1 MKWSMVVAVALMM
14 PGLAPAEAEQGVP
27 PTPPAPQA
35 RPAPPAP
42 PAPPARGARHA
53 PGPRAAE
60 RAPAAPGVVSRQGN
74 IWVEEVTGSVAAA
87 PRLRVEA
94 NVGAIELRGAE
105 QREVVYRV
113 RRRVPASSEENARR
127 IFALQPVRAE
137 RHGDVLVL
145 TIEPSRGRPLS
156 ADYQV
161 TVPRG
166 TSLAEL
172 ETRAGLISARDLD
185 GGIRAETAGGAI
197 DVDNIGGTV
206 RLETIGGAITIG
218 AVKGKVEAE
227 TAGGAIKL
235 VSGGGDVRLV
245 SQFGEIEVGRAG
257 GSVRIATAGGGIR
270 IGTVAGDVFAET
282 AGGNITVGEAA
293 KVTVATAAGNIR
305 VDHARAL
312 VRAESGAGSIHL
324 GRCAGPVRAETG
336 VGGIQAVI
344 AASRVAWAE
353 SLLETAVGDISVLVP
368 RDLAMTI
375 RAAVQM
381 AGGQHRIS
389 TDLPLTQRSGQG
401 PGLREIYA
409 EGALNGGGAPLRLR
423 TVSGNIEIRSQK

>member
-1 MKWSMVVAVALMM
+1 MKWSMVVAVGLLM
-14 PGLAPAEAEQGVP
+14 PGLVP
-27 PTPPAPQA
+27 GGAQQ
-35 RPAPPAP
+35 APPAP
-42 PAPPARGARHA
+42 PAPGAPRSPRVARPAR
-53 PGPRAAE
+53 PRPAE
-60 RAPAAPGVVSRQGN
+60 KTPAAPGVVSRQGN
-74 IWVEEVTGSVAAA
+74 NWVEEVTGSAAAA
-87 PRLRVEA
+87 PRIRIEA
-94 NVGAIELRGAE
+94 DVGAIELRGAE

-113 RRRVPASSEENARR
+113 RRRVPASSEEDARR
-127 IFALQPVRAE
+127 IFAMQPVRAE
-137 RHGDVLVL
+137 RHGEVLVL
-145 TIEPSRGRPLS
+145 TIEPPRGRALP

-185 GGIRAETAGGAI
+185 GSIHAETAGGAI
-197 DVDNIGGTV
+197 DVDNIGGAV
-206 RLETIGGAITIG
+206 HLETIGGAITIG

-245 SQFGEIEVGRAG
+245 SRFGEIEVGRAG
-257 GSVRIATAGGGIR
+257 GSVRVETAGGGIR
-270 IGTVAGDVFAET
+270 IGTAAGDVFAET
-282 AGGNITVGEAA
+282 AGGNITVGEAG

-305 VDHARAL
+305 VDYARAL
-312 VRAESGAGSIHL
+312 LRAESAAGSIHL
-324 GRCAGPVRAETG
+324 GRCAGPVRAETAAG
-336 VGGIQAVI
+336 SIQAVI
-344 AASRVAWAE
+344 AASRGAWAE

-381 AGGQHRIS
+381 AGGHHRIS
-389 TDLPLTQRSGQG
+389 TDLPLTQRGGQG

-409 EGALNGGGAPLRLR
+409 EGALNGGGAPLRLQ
-423 TVSGNIEIRSQK
+423 TASGNIEIRSQK

>member
-1 MKWSMVVAVALMM
+1 MVAAVGLLL
-14 PGLAPAEAEQGVP
+14 PGLTLGEAWPG
-27 PTPPAPQA
+27 APQ
-35 RPAPPAP
+35 APPAP
-42 PAPPARGARHA
+42 PAARARHA
-53 PGPRAAE
+53 PRPRAAE
-60 RAPAAPGVVSRQGN
+60 QASAAPGVISRQGN
-74 IWVEEVTGSVAAA
+74 NWVEEVTGSAAAA
-87 PRLRVEA
+87 PRIRIEVDI
-94 NVGAIELRGAE
+94 GAIDLRGAE

-127 IFALQPVRAE
+127 IFAMQPVRAE

-145 TIEPSRGRPLS
+145 TIAPSRGRALP

-185 GGIRAETAGGAI
+185 GSIRAETLGGAI
-197 DVDNIGGTV
+197 DVDNIGGAV
-206 RLETIGGAITIG
+206 RVETIGGAITIG

-235 VSGGGDVRLV
+235 VSAGGDVRLV
-245 SQFGEIEVGRAG
+245 SRFGEIEVGRAG
-257 GSVRIATAGGGIR
+257 GSVRVETAGGGIR
-270 IGTVAGDVFAET
+270 IGTAAGDVFAAT

-305 VDHARAL
+305 VDHARSL
-312 VRAESGAGSIHL
+312 LRAESAAGSIRL
-324 GRCAGPVRAETG
+324 SRCAGPVRAETAAG
-336 VGGIQAVI
+336 SIQAVI
-344 AASRVAWAE
+344 TASREAWAE
-353 SLLETAVGDISVLVP
+353 SLLESALGDISVLIP

-375 RAAVQM
+375 RAAVEM

-389 TDLPLTQRSGQG
+389 TDLPLTQRAGEG
-401 PGLREIYA
+401 PGPRGIYA
-409 EGALNGGGAPLRLR
+409 EGAINGGGAPLRLR

>member
-1 MKWSMVVAVALMM
+1 MKWSTVVAVALMM
-14 PGLAPAEAEQGVP
+14 PGLALGEAWPGAPQAP
-27 PTPPAPQA
+27 PPPPAPGAPHAPRVA
-35 RPAPPAP
+35 RPA
-42 PAPPARGARHA
+42 R
-53 PGPRAAE
+53 PRAAE
-60 RAPAAPGVVSRQGN
+60 QAPAAPGVISRQGN
-74 IWVEEVTGSVAAA
+74 NWVEEITGSAAAA
-87 PRLRVEA
+87 PRIRIEA
-94 NVGAIELRGAE
+94 DAGTIKLRGAE

-127 IFALQPVRAE
+127 IFAMQPVRAE

-145 TIEPSRGRPLS
+145 TIEPTRGRPLA
-156 ADYQV
+156 ADYEV

-185 GGIRAETAGGAI
+185 GSIRAGTAGGTI

-206 RLETIGGAITIG
+206 RLETAGGAITIG

-235 VSGGGDVRLV
+235 VSAGGDVHLV
-245 SQFGEIEVGRAG
+245 SQGGEIEVGRGG
-257 GSVRIATAGGGIR
+257 GSVRVETAGGAIR
-270 IGTVAGDVFAET
+270 IGTAAGDVFAKT

-305 VDHARAL
+305 VDHARSL
-312 VRAESGAGSIHL
+312 LRAESAAGSIHL
-324 GRCAGPVRAETG
+324 SRCAGPVRAETAAG
-336 VGGIQAVI
+336 SIQAVI
-344 AASRVAWAE
+344 AASRAAWGE
-353 SLLETAVGDISVLVP
+353 SLLESAHGDISVLVP

-381 AGGQHRIS
+381 AGSQHRIS
-389 TDLPLTQRSGQG
+389 TDLPLTQGGGLG
-401 PGLREIYA
+401 PGPREIYA
-409 EGALNGGGAPLRLR
+409 EGAINGGGAFLRLR

>member
-1 MKWSMVVAVALMM
+1 MKWSTVVAVALMM
-14 PGLAPAEAEQGVP
+14 PGLALGEAEQGVP
-27 PTPPAPQA
+27 PAPPAPQA
-35 RPAPPAP
+35 LPAPGALRAP
-42 PAPPARGARHA
+42 RVARAAR
-53 PGPRAAE
+53 PRAAE
-60 RAPAAPGVVSRQGN
+60 QAPAARGVVSRQGN
-74 IWVEEVTGSVAAA
+74 NWVEEVTGSAAAA
-87 PRLRVEA
+87 PHIRIEA
-94 NVGAIELRGAE
+94 DVGAIELRGAE
-105 QREVVYRV
+105 QREVTYRV

-127 IFALQPVRAE
+127 IFAMQPVRAE

-145 TIEPSRGRPLS
+145 TIEPPRGRALP

-185 GGIRAETAGGAI
+185 GSIRAETAGGTI
-197 DVDNIGGTV
+197 DVDNIGGAV
-206 RLETIGGAITIG
+206 RVETIGGAITIG

-235 VSGGGDVRLV
+235 VSAGGDVRLV

-257 GSVRIATAGGGIR
+257 GSVRVETAGGGIR
-270 IGTVAGDVFAET
+270 IGTAAGDVFAET
-282 AGGNITVGEAA
+282 AGGNITVGEAG

-305 VDHARAL
+305 VDHARL
-312 VRAESGAGSIHL
+312 LLRAESAAGSIHL
-324 GRCAGPVRAETG
+324 GRCAGPVRAETAAG
-336 VGGIQAVI
+336 SIQAVI
-344 AASRVAWAE
+344 AASRGAWAE

-389 TDLPLTQRSGQG
+389 TDFPLTQRGG
-401 PGLREIYA
+401 PGPGPREISA
-409 EGALNGGGAPLRLR
+409 EGAINGGGAFLRLR

>member
-1 MKWSMVVAVALMM
+1 MKWSTVVAVALMM
-14 PGLAPAEAEQGVP
+14 PGLALGEAEQGVP
-27 PTPPAPQA
+27 PAPPAPQA
-35 RPAPPAP
+35 LPAPPRAP
-42 PAPPARGARHA
+42 RVARTAR
-53 PGPRAAE
+53 PRAAE
-60 RAPAAPGVVSRQGN
+60 QAPAAPGVVSRQGDN
-74 IWVEEVTGSVAAA
+74 WVEEVTGSAPAA
-87 PRLRVEA
+87 PRIRVE
-94 NVGAIELRGAE
+94 VDTGAIDLRGAE
-105 QREVVYRV
+105 QREVTYRV

-127 IFALQPVRAE
+127 IFAMQPVRAE

-145 TIEPSRGRPLS
+145 TIEPSHGRALP

-185 GGIRAETAGGAI
+185 GSIRAGTAGGAI
-197 DVDNIGGTV
+197 DVDNIGGAV
-206 RLETIGGAITIG
+206 HVETIGGAITIG

-235 VSGGGDVRLV
+235 VSAGGDVRLI
-245 SQFGEIEVGRAG
+245 SRFGEIEVGRAG
-257 GSVRIATAGGGIR
+257 GSVRVETAGGGIR
-270 IGTVAGDVFAET
+270 IGTAAGDVFAET
-282 AGGNITVGEAA
+282 AGGNITVGEAG

-305 VDHARAL
+305 VDHARL
-312 VRAESGAGSIHL
+312 LLRAESGVGSIHL

-336 VGGIQAVI
+336 VGSIQAVI
-344 AASRVAWAE
+344 AASRAAWAE

-375 RAAVQM
+375 RAAVGM

-389 TDLPLTQRSGQG
+389 TDFPLIQRGGQG
-401 PGLREIYA
+401 PGPREISA
-409 EGALNGGGAPLRLR
+409 EGAINGGGAFLRLQ
-423 TVSGNIEIRSQK
+423 TASGNIEIRSQK